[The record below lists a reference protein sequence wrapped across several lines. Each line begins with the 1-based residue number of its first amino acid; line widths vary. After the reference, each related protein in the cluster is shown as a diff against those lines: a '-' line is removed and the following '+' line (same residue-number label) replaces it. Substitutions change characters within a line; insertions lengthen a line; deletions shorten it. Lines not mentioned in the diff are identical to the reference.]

1 MPTLSIVIPA
11 YNEERSLVRCLDRV
25 LAIEQEDLTLEV
37 LIVNDAS
44 RDNTARLAEQIAAR
58 HPQVRVIHHEHNQ
71 GKGAALHSGF
81 RHATG
86 DWVAVQDAD
95 LEYDPRDLIRLLVP
109 LREGKAD
116 VVLGSRFLAAGER
129 RVLYFWH
136 SIGNRVLTLLSNM
149 FTDLNLSDM
158 ETCYKVF
165 RREVL
170 QQVELFEK
178 RFGFE
183 PEIVANISRLRLRVY
198 EIGVSY
204 AGRTY
209 EEGKKIGLRD
219 GFRALYCILHYNLPH
234 APAWIQFSAYVVLGA
249 VAALVNLAVFMLLA
263 PTTGL
268 TAVPE
273 IRAGAAERRAARR
286 NAADRPQD
294 DGLDVVCFR
303 TGHAPGPDAWR
314 RLWARR
320 TRRDRSRCAQ
330 HLALRGELRMER
342 RLQHAFLHRSARKA
356 RRHFHDAVGVPG
368 DPAAAA
374 RRLRNGRHAGVGR
387 RRSIS
392 LTARPAIYGR

>member
-149 FTDLNLSDM
+149 FTDLTLSDM

-268 TAVPE
+268 TAAALTAFIVAATVNYWLCVQFVF
-273 IRAGAAERRAARR
+273 RHGARWSTPAELLVYSAVVAVVGALDALATVELVDMGLAAATAKLSASAIGLALNFLGRRFIVFPDRR
-286 NAADRPQD
+286 
-294 DGLDVVCFR
+294 
-303 TGHAPGPDAWR
+303 PGP
-314 RLWARR
+314 WAP
-320 TRRDRSRCAQ
+320 S
-330 HLALRGELRMER
+330 
-342 RLQHAFLHRSARKA
+342 
-356 RRHFHDAVGVPG
+356 
-368 DPAAAA
+368 
-374 RRLRNGRHAGVGR
+374 N
-387 RRSIS
+387 
-392 LTARPAIYGR
+392 